1 MVRLSVMGFY
11 CRKEQGKNG
20 SCCIH
25 RKQNLI
31 HSCLFVYLQRSNGPT
46 TNLGQVLGVE
56 SSQPKVSKSTVSLMS
71 SWVSGCPSPA
81 LPFFWT
87 TCIYPLFSQTHGF
100 CLLPSFLVPPHLHHS
115 TTRPSSLCVCSSSTS
130 KDRIWLAWPLSLLNT
145 MSPLGRP
152 LEAVLWTD
160 NHWVKR
166 PIPRWVWLHLS
177 QLKHLW
183 ILLQSQERS
192 YEWD

>member
-20 SCCIH
+20 SCCIR

-71 SWVSGCPSPA
+71 SWVSGRPSPA

-87 TCIYPLFSQTHGF
+87 TSPTH
-100 CLLPSFLVPPHLHHS
+100 
-115 TTRPSSLCVCSSSTS
+115 SSLKLMASVYCLHSLYLHIFTTLLTGHLLCVSAVQAPQRTGF
-130 KDRIWLAWPLSLLNT
+130 DWLELSPSWIQCL
-145 MSPLGRP
+145 
-152 LEAVLWTD
+152 
-160 NHWVKR
+160 HWEG
-166 PIPRWVWLHLS
+166 L
-177 QLKHLW
+177 
-183 ILLQSQERS
+183 
-192 YEWD
+192 